1 MALKIT
7 KALTDIIIY
16 VILKA
21 LFPKAKE
28 SNCVKLCPDSRFRAC
43 IVLPSWHSIC
53 DWILWRNGREY
64 QTLESR
70 TKQTDKTLQQHGLPG
85 GCREA
90 VKKGKR
96 RTSLKTWPKGD
107 TTLEDEHVFVFQCL
121 ELRMSFLKET
131 LKMMSSHT
139 SPNRKPIL
147 DTDVDLKK
155 QLYISCDK

>member
-1 MALKIT
+1 MTLSQDLGKKQNIEFYKDDQLPVALKIT

-16 VILKA
+16 VILKT

-70 TKQTDKTLQQHGLPG
+70 TKQTKPCSSMDFL
-85 GCREA
+85 EA
-90 VKKGKR
+90 AGR
-96 RTSLKTWPKGD
+96 L
-107 TTLEDEHVFVFQCL
+107 
-121 ELRMSFLKET
+121 
-131 LKMMSSHT
+131 
-139 SPNRKPIL
+139 
-147 DTDVDLKK
+147 
-155 QLYISCDK
+155 